1 MCQRQN
7 PRSQVRLSI
16 WLLSLLLRLFWNAG
30 YSCGHSEAQKV
41 VVNIAE
47 KYAIRLENLYLSVH
61 PFVCAL
67 FSEVKR
73 IAGRIICNLE

>member
-1 MCQRQN
+1 M
-7 PRSQVRLSI
+7 
-16 WLLSLLLRLFWNAG
+16 
-30 YSCGHSEAQKV
+30 
-41 VVNIAE
+41 NIAE